1 MRKWSQWFVLGLI
14 VILMAAAA
22 AFGQDGPAQVP
33 VRKIVLFTSG
43 VGYFEHTGQVE
54 GDATATLMFSTD
66 QINDVLKSML
76 VMDLSDAGGV
86 ASVNYASQEPLAHA
100 LRSFAVDLSSN
111 PTMAGLMAQLR
122 GAEVTIQAPREMTGV
137 IFGVETRQE
146 RLITDGTTTVFTQ
159 AILNLV
165 TDDGLRAVPM
175 DDIQQITLVD
185 EDLQEELNKA
195 LALIL
200 ASRDTDHKPV
210 DINFVG
216 EGTRDVRIGYV
227 AEAPMWKT
235 SYRLDL
241 SGDQPRVQAW
251 AIVENTSDSD
261 WTDVHLS
268 LVSGMPVSFIQDLYT
283 PLYIPRPVI
292 TPKRASAV
300 VRGRSAS
307 FIGPRME
314 MDLLE
319 MDLSQAGG
327 SGDAWAEDGYDIRDY
342 APAAAPAE
350 ASRSNM
356 ATVASG
362 AAAGELFRFDLPE
375 PVTLDR
381 KTSAMLPLLDTD
393 IQAEKVSIF
402 NAAMGM
408 TNPYNG
414 VLLTNSS
421 GMKLPAGPMTVLD
434 GGMYAGDAIL
444 NHLAG
449 DDDQLISYA
458 VDLMVEVDAVDKYTS
473 DLTAVKIVRG
483 VLVMTHKTV
492 FEQTYTVENKA
503 DAVRMMII
511 EHPYSPAMTL
521 ITPAEAFEQTPDWYR
536 FRLEV
541 PAGETRDLLVTTE
554 QVHDE
559 RIAVM
564 NCSAGT
570 LAGYRKTGA
579 FSEDVLD
586 ALAQVVAKR
595 QEIGQLSEQL
605 AALRQE
611 VADLERSQNR
621 LRQNL
626 ATVGNDSDLGR
637 EYLRKMAEQ
646 ETRFDEI
653 DKEIDELTEALR
665 QANDA
670 LATFVNNLTVD

>member
-1 MRKWSQWFVLGLI
+1 
-14 VILMAAAA
+14 
-22 AFGQDGPAQVP
+22 
-33 VRKIVLFTSG
+33 
-43 VGYFEHTGQVE
+43 
-54 GDATATLMFSTD
+54 
-66 QINDVLKSML
+66 
-76 VMDLSDAGGV
+76 
-86 ASVNYASQEPLAHA
+86 
-100 LRSFAVDLSSN
+100 
-111 PTMAGLMAQLR
+111 MAQLR

-146 RLITDGTTTVFTQ
+146 RVIADGTTTVFTT

-165 TDDGLRAVPM
+165 TEDGLRAVVM
-175 DDIQQITLVD
+175 DDIQQIALTD
-185 EDLQEELNKA
+185 DDLQAELDKA

-227 AEAPMWKT
+227 AEAPVWKT

-241 SGDQPRVQAW
+241 SGEEPRVQAW
-251 AIVENTSDSD
+251 AIVENTSDTD

-268 LVSGMPVSFIQDLYT
+268 LVSGQPVSFIVDLYT

-300 VRGRSAS
+300 VRGGRSPE
-307 FIGPRME
+307 FIGPRM
-314 MDLLE
+314 E

-350 ASRSNM
+350 AGLSNM

-362 AAAGELFRFDLPE
+362 AAVGELFRFDLPE

-381 KTSAMLPLLDTD
+381 KTSAMLPLLDTE
-393 IQAEKVSIF
+393 IEAEKVSIF
-402 NAAMGM
+402 NAAMGLA
-408 TNPYNG
+408 NPYNG

-434 GGMYAGDAIL
+434 GGMYAGDAML
-444 NHLAG
+444 MPLVG

-458 VDLMVEVDAVDKYTS
+458 IDLMVEVDSVDEYTS
-473 DLTAVKIVRG
+473 DLTAVEIVRG
-483 VLVMTHKTV
+483 VLVMTHKVV
-492 FEQTYTVENKA
+492 FEQTYSVENKA
-503 DAVRMMII
+503 DGARMMII
-511 EHPYSPAMTL
+511 EHPYSPSMTL
-521 ITPAEAFEQTPDWYR
+521 ISPDEAYEQTPNWYR

-541 PAGETRDLLVTTE
+541 AAGESDDLLVAT
-554 QVHDE
+554 E
-559 RIAVM
+559 RIQSQRVAVL
-564 NCSAGT
+564 NCNAAT
-570 LAGYRKTGA
+570 LANYRKNGA

-586 ALAQVVAKR
+586 ALAAVVAKR

-611 VADLERSQNR
+611 VTQLERAQNR

-626 ATVGNDSDLGR
+626 TTVGNDSDLGR

-653 DKEIDELTEALR
+653 DTEVDTLTDAIQ
-665 QANDA
+665 QATDA
-670 LATFVNNLTVD
+670 LAEYVSNLTVE